1 MNEYSNLLMK
11 KYFEENSM
19 INADIKSFNYF
30 IDVELQKIIEENKI
44 IEPTIIP
51 SNVEEYKIMFDN
63 ISIAKPEI
71 TDNELDGEAPSKKT
85 MDFDPDKVRVQITP
99 KGRRA
104 EPRDKDSTPRQKRD
118 K

>member
-1 MNEYSNLLMK
+1 MLPLRRGLG
-11 KYFEENSM
+11 NSLHPGFCKFGFQ
-19 INADIKSFNYF
+19 ILKNGG
-30 IDVELQKIIEENKI
+30 
-44 IEPTIIP
+44 
-51 SNVEEYKIMFDN
+51 
-63 ISIAKPEI
+63 KPEI

-85 MDFDPDKVRVQITP
+85 MDFDPDNVRVQITP